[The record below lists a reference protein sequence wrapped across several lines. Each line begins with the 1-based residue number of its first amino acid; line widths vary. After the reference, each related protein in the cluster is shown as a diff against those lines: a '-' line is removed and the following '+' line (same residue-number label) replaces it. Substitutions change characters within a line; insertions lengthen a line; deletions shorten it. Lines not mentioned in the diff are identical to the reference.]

1 MINMW
6 QCVSDHRVYLT
17 KVGEMTAK
25 HLSSTM
31 MYSRYKVFNYLKG
44 SHLLNQQMCH
54 SNCTDWK
61 LWSVSY

>member
-1 MINMW
+1 MW

-31 MYSRYKVFNYLKG
+31 MYSRYEVFN
-44 SHLLNQQMCH
+44 HLEGLHLFNHQMLPNSSCI
-54 SNCTDWK
+54 DWK
-61 LWSVSY
+61 LWSASY

>member
-1 MINMW
+1 MW

-31 MYSRYKVFNYLKG
+31 MYSRYKVFNYLEG
-44 SHLLNQQMCH
+44 LRLLNQQM
-54 SNCTDWK
+54 
-61 LWSVSY
+61 LP